1 MAQKSFNYIEHA
13 TGNHNGNSNSS
24 VDKDVRI
31 LLQLLPEGRVR
42 WTTTITQALPL
53 VALSFK
59 VSQFIIYER
68 IWGNQ
73 WSPQNQR
80 TQMGSR
86 PKGYYIFKTL
96 KVTICKAGF

>member
-13 TGNHNGNSNSS
+13 TGNHNSDSSSNIS

-31 LLQLLPEGRVR
+31 LPQLLPEGRVR

-73 WSPQNQR
+73 WLP
-80 TQMGSR
+80 
-86 PKGYYIFKTL
+86 
-96 KVTICKAGF
+96 